1 MLFHFSYQVSHRKT
15 ALIFKQICPFCPKFS
30 LGLVWEV
37 NCNHCNCAGYHWLG
51 KKNMYVLFSDRVL
64 NIFKVLLLERP
75 EVQHSWKAIVET
87 WHLHWR
93 GCSVI
98 LMIRGV
104 IKGWL
109 LRGKQGNLEFSFEYA
124 IYSSILLHSSTI
136 LQQHKV
142 YNKKCSSWT
151 VLRTY
156 KVDKFEARWND
167 NIV

>member
-1 MLFHFSYQVSHRKT
+1 MLVIID
-15 ALIFKQICPFCPKFS
+15 L
-30 LGLVWEV
+30 
-37 NCNHCNCAGYHWLG
+37 
-51 KKNMYVLFSDRVL
+51 KKYTYILSSDRVL
-64 NIFKVLLLERP
+64 NIFKFLLLERP

-109 LRGKQGNLEFSFEYA
+109 LRGKQGNLEFSFEYYA
-124 IYSSILLHSSTI
+124 IYSSILLHSFTI

-142 YNKKCSSWT
+142 YDKICSSST
-151 VLRTY
+151 VLFTY
-156 KVDKFEARWND
+156 KPHCLVMIFR
-167 NIV
+167 NINKPFFFHFFP